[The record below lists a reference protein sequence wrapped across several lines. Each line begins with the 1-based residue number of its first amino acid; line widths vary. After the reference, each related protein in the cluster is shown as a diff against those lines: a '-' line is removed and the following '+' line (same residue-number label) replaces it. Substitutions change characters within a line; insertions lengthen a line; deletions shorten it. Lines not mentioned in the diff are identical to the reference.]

1 MSGIIYYP
9 FISLPPK
16 AWTYRQL
23 FYYDEISTIVPME
36 YFDDPALYPSHM
48 KELIREGLVI
58 PQNFSGDYDIQNQ
71 LYAQFVRYL
80 RNNDLTKR
88 QAAFRGEHYM
98 NVSAHAMYA
107 TKFKPHESVLSSQI
121 YESKFGPAILH
132 ELQELGL
139 ARHENHRIY
148 YVEKRTAFELMQFL
162 TSLIA
167 TRIDAHPVTDKLP
180 LFAINSQ
187 DDIIVRNRNEKR
199 DIVLKRIM
207 PLPQDIDLVRL
218 MKFKD
223 RHNEL
228 LKRFRTEIESIVLN
242 DARAMDT
249 KLFDTAIDRI
259 KQQRDEITRRMEE
272 CNYRNIFKYSIHG
285 MIPFAAAALE
295 GDFNRN
301 VLVTGSLSLL
311 SAIASAISNLTPNRI
326 DNTSGMKYLALANR
340 TFRNFRE

>member
-1 MSGIIYYP
+1 MCGIIYYP

-23 FYYDEISTIVPME
+23 LYYDEISTIVPME
-36 YFDDPALYPSHM
+36 YFYDPALYPSHM

-58 PQNFSGDYDIQNQ
+58 PQNFAGDYDIQNQ
-71 LYAQFVRYL
+71 LHAQFVRYL
-80 RNNDLTKR
+80 KNNDFTKR
-88 QAAFRGEHYM
+88 QAAFRGE
-98 NVSAHAMYA
+98 SCGRTSSHAIYA
-107 TKFKPHESVLSSQI
+107 TKFNPQKFVGSPQI

-167 TRIDAHPVTDKLP
+167 SKIDAHPVTDRFP
-180 LFAINSQ
+180 LFAVKSQ

-199 DIVLKRIM
+199 DILLKNIM

-242 DARAMDT
+242 DAIAVNT
-249 KLFDTAIDRI
+249 ELFDTAIDRI
-259 KQQRDEITRRMEE
+259 KEQRDEITRRMEE
-272 CNYRNIFKYSIHG
+272 YNYRNILKYSIHG

-295 GDFNRN
+295 GECNKN
-301 VLVTGSLSLL
+301 VLITGSLTL
-311 SAIASAISNLTPNRI
+311 SIAIATAISNLNPNRI
-326 DNTSGMKYLALANR
+326 ENTSGMKYLALANR
-340 TFRNFRE
+340 TFYNFRK